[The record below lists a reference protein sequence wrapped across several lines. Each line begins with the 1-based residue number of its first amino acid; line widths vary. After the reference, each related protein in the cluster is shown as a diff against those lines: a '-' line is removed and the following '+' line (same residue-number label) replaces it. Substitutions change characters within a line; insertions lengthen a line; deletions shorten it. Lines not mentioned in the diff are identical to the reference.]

1 MRCVRCQQENP
12 PESNFCS
19 GCGTRLGQTCALCG
33 AALLAGS
40 RFCNKC
46 GIPLGAQAPAS
57 RFASPASYTPKRL
70 AERILT
76 SKSALEGERKH
87 VTALFADVKGS
98 MELAE
103 QVDAEEW
110 HTILDRFFDIL
121 TEGVHRF
128 EGTVNQYTGDGIMAL
143 FGAPIA
149 HEDHAQRACYAA
161 LHLRE
166 RLNRY
171 TDELRL
177 SHGLNFGVRMGMN
190 SGEVIVG
197 KIGDDLRMDYTAQGQ
212 TVNLAA
218 RMQQIAAAGRVYL
231 TDFTARQV
239 EGYFRLREIGLLR
252 IKGIPIAWCARSRRW
267 RFRRPSRPCSPLAST
282 VSLNESGRSFRRLR
296 SSARSSRG
304 PSSIGS
310 PTFPRP
316 TCRLRS
322 PASNGPS
329 SSWSARCTPSR
340 STPSGIR

>member
-1 MRCVRCQQENP
+1 MRCLRCQMENP
-12 PESNFCS
+12 PESNFCF
-19 GCGTRLGQTCALCG
+19 GCGTRLGLTCALCG
-33 AALLAGS
+33 AVLVAGA
-40 RFCNKC
+40 RFCNNC
-46 GIPLGAQAPAS
+46 GIPLTARAKES
-57 RFASPASYTPKRL
+57 RFASPESYTPKHL

-76 SKSALEGERKH
+76 SKAALEGERKQ
-87 VTALFADVKGS
+87 VTVLFVDVKGS

-103 QVDAEEW
+103 QVDSEEW
-110 HTILDRFFDIL
+110 HRILDRFFEIL

-166 RLNRY
+166 RLRGY

-218 RMQQIAAAGRVYL
+218 RMEQIAAPDHIYL
-231 TDFTARQV
+231 TDRTARQV
-239 EGYFRLREIGLLR
+239 EGYFRLRDVGPLR
-252 IKGIPIAWCARSRRW
+252 IKGIRGPHVCKTPKKPARS
-267 RFRRPSRPCSPLAST
+267 PPMYLGSAASA
-282 VSLNESGRSFRRLR
+282 LIAPAEAAN
-296 SSARSSRG
+296 SA
-304 PSSIGS
+304 P
-310 PTFPRP
+310 
-316 TCRLRS
+316 
-322 PASNGPS
+322 
-329 SSWSARCTPSR
+329 
-340 STPSGIR
+340 